1 MEEKKLEKQK
11 QEDYMSNV
19 DNATDWNEFLKKPI
33 SRVIKM
39 AAPTLDIP
47 SIEDRK
53 PGGELPT
60 PAPAGAAPL
69 PEAAIPKPTDPPPP
83 PGGTAEM
90 TAPPLQ
96 EAPEATKPKKEDL
109 SSKDKDEILQSLD
122 ELRDKIKEVK
132 SELEMSVMKDEII
145 EKVKSHYEGLEKEL
159 ESLKKK
165 EIPERKYFD
174 TEGAYRDRLY
184 GMATNML
191 DEFLPALFEEVP
203 EYNFTA
209 TQVSRLFEDG
219 TVADALI
226 ALMAVVP
233 REGMKYDFKIEVP
246 VLNGLMQYPMY
257 IQRGQKIIPLTKAE
271 IQRELNSMSYRK
283 LDVDKP
289 FSKDNIFNNIGEN
302 ANRRPDTQKWYE
314 VAPNIYNQTAI
325 PPDHMQQV
333 QRGKGPQ

>member
-1 MEEKKLEKQK
+1 MMADKKLEKMK
-11 QEDYMSNV
+11 QEEYMSNV
-19 DNATDWNEFLKKPI
+19 DSTLDWNEFLKKPTN
-33 SRVIKM
+33 RVKKM
-39 AAPTLDIP
+39 AAPALDIP
-47 SIEDRK
+47 SIEDKK
-53 PGGELPT
+53 PGEAGSPPVPTGGVPVLPT
-60 PAPAGAAPL
+60 ADALPPLPGGPTDALAPPL
-69 PEAAIPKPTDPPPP
+69 PEPP
-83 PGGTAEM
+83 
-90 TAPPLQ
+90 
-96 EAPEATKPKKEDL
+96 KPKKPKEKDL
-109 SSKDKDEILQSLD
+109 SSKDKEAVLSSLD
-122 ELRDKIKEVK
+122 ELRETIKTLK

-145 EKVKSHYEGLEKEL
+145 EKIKSHYKGLEEEL
-159 ESLKKK
+159 DSLKRK

-191 DEFLPALFEEVP
+191 DEFLPDLFEEIP

-226 ALMAVVP
+226 LLMATVP

-283 LDVDKP
+283 LDIEEPLK
-289 FSKDNIFNNIGEN
+289 KDNLFNNIGEN
-302 ANRRPDTQKWYE
+302 IHRRPDSQKWYE
-314 VAPNIYNQTAI
+314 TAPNTYNQTAI

-333 QRGKGPQ
+333 QRGKSIK

>member
-1 MEEKKLEKQK
+1 MMADKKLEKMK
-11 QEDYMSNV
+11 QEEYMSKV
-19 DNATDWNEFLKKPI
+19 DGTLDWNEFLKKPI
-33 SRVIKM
+33 NRVIKM
-39 AAPTLDIP
+39 AAPALDIP
-47 SIEDRK
+47 SIEEKPAGGAVPPPTPTGAAATPPPSDLPPL
-53 PGGELPT
+53 PGGPADAIT
-60 PAPAGAAPL
+60 PPL
-69 PEAAIPKPTDPPPP
+69 PEASK
-83 PGGTAEM
+83 EK
-90 TAPPLQ
+90 
-96 EAPEATKPKKEDL
+96 KPKKEDL
-109 SSKDKDEILQSLD
+109 SSKEKEEVLSSLD
-122 ELRDKIKEVK
+122 ELRETIQNLK

-145 EKVKSHYEGLEKEL
+145 EKIKSHYKSLEEEL
-159 ESLKKK
+159 DSLKRK

-191 DEFLPALFEEVP
+191 DEFLPDLFEEIP

-226 ALMAVVP
+226 LLMATVP

-246 VLNGLMQYPMY
+246 VLNGLMQYPLY

-283 LDVDKP
+283 LDIEEPLK
-289 FSKDNIFNNIGEN
+289 KDNLFNNIGEN
-302 ANRRPDTQKWYE
+302 IHRRPDSQKWYE
-314 VAPNIYNQTAI
+314 TAPNTYNQIAI

-333 QRGKGPQ
+333 QRGKSIK

>member
-1 MEEKKLEKQK
+1 MADKKLEKMK
-11 QEDYMSNV
+11 QEEYMSKV
-19 DNATDWNEFLKKPI
+19 DGTLDWNEFLKKPI
-33 SRVIKM
+33 NRVRKM

-47 SIEDRK
+47 SIEEK
-53 PGGELPT
+53 PAGGAVPP
-60 PAPAGAAPL
+60 PAPTGAAPATPPPMNDL
-69 PEAAIPKPTDPPPP
+69 PPP
-83 PGGTAEM
+83 PGGLADTK
-90 TAPPLQ
+90 TPPL
-96 EAPEATKPKKEDL
+96 PEPPKEKKPKEDA
-109 SSKDKDEILQSLD
+109 SSKEREELLSSLD
-122 ELRDKIKEVK
+122 ELREQIQEVK

-145 EKVKSHYEGLEKEL
+145 EKVKSHYKGLEEEL
-159 ESLKKK
+159 NSLKRK

-191 DEFLPALFEEVP
+191 DEFLPDLFEEIP

-226 ALMAVVP
+226 LLMATVP

-283 LDVDKP
+283 LDIEEPLK
-289 FSKDNIFNNIGEN
+289 KDNLFNNIGEN
-302 ANRRPDTQKWYE
+302 IHRRPDSQKWYE
-314 VAPNIYNQTAI
+314 TAPNTYNQVAI

-333 QRGKGPQ
+333 QRGKGIR